1 MRREESGLTSP
12 EKHFPFLYS
21 SVSGRKERL
30 AVEADWH
37 DYDELIYFQEGE
49 FQLYLNLKEKLIK
62 EECLYFIPRGCF
74 HRLYA
79 TSDKAVEQETFWRM
93 PFFPRFGKE
102 SDSIRKKS
110 A

>member
-37 DYDELIYFQEGE
+37 DYDELASFSS
-49 FQLYLNLKEKLIK
+49 
-62 EECLYFIPRGCF
+62 
-74 HRLYA
+74 
-79 TSDKAVEQETFWRM
+79 T
-93 PFFPRFGKE
+93 
-102 SDSIRKKS
+102 
-110 A
+110 